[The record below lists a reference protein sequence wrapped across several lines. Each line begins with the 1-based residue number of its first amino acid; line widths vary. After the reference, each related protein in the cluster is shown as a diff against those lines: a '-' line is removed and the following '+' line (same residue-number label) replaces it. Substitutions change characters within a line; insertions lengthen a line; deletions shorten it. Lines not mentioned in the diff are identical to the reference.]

1 MHTDATDEEQEEDIR
16 RVILAALLTMVLSGA
31 HLEDPVP
38 ENTSILTGHLYFLET
53 MANPNENNVLHVT

>member
-38 ENTSILTGHLYFLET
+38 ENTSILTGHYGE
-53 MANPNENNVLHVT
+53 PK